1 MRPQILKATTA
12 LTTLV
17 CCLAAGAPAS
27 AAQAGDVRG
36 ATGSPPSGPGADWHD
51 ERAAG
56 TLVAQP
62 RGAP

>member
-17 CCLAAGAPAS
+17 YCLPAGAPAS

-56 TLVAQP
+56 TLGAQP